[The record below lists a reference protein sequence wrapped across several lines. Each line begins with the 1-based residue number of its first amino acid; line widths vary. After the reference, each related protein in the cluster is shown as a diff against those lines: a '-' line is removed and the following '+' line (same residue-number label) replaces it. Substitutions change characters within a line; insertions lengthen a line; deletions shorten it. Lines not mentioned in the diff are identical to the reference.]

1 MGNAMRVL
9 IVGGGIAGLAM
20 ARALELQ
27 GLSPDLIER
36 KADAPQGGTGLYLPG
51 NAARAL
57 GQLGLLDSVAA
68 VAVPINTQQ
77 ILDSRGRQLSV
88 TRTQDVW
95 SSCGPCLALPREVLH
110 TTLRSSLRG
119 TRLRFGTSIT
129 DIRQIGKKSV
139 TTFSD
144 GTTGDYDVVIGAD
157 GIHSYVRHALFPDAS
172 PLYTGN
178 VCWRFIT
185 KYSVAVDGW
194 TVMLGNRMSL
204 LAMPID
210 DDRLYVYADMAVNE
224 ADAQQR
230 AARFPLSELK
240 DQFAAP
246 LFPLVAHA
254 PAQAQLHVGHIEQV
268 VMTDW
273 VQGNVVLIGDAAHAS
288 SPSMAQG
295 AAMAMEDAL
304 VLAETLTA
312 IPNIDDALA
321 AYTHRRKPRVE
332 WMQRQCVARDT
343 MRGLPGWARSPLLSL
358 AGNALY
364 KRSYLP
370 LTEPI

>member
-27 GLSPDLIER
+27 GISSDLIER
-36 KADAPQGGTGLYLPG
+36 KDDAPQGGTGIYLPG

-57 GQLGLLDSVAA
+57 KQLGLLDSVA
-68 VAVPINTQQ
+68 VTAVPIHTQR

-88 TRTQDVW
+88 TRTKDVW

-110 TTLRSSLRG
+110 AALRSSLQD

-139 TTFSD
+139 TTCSD
-144 GTTGDYDVVIGAD
+144 GTSGDYDVVIGAD
-157 GIHSYVRHALFPDAS
+157 GIHSYVRHTLFPDAS

-185 KYSVAVDGW
+185 GYSVAVDGW

-210 DDRLYVYADMAVNE
+210 DDHLYVYADMVVGE
-224 ADAQQR
+224 TDAR
-230 AARFPLSELK
+230 RRMARFPLNELK

-246 LFPLVAHA
+246 LSPLVADL
-254 PAQAQLHVGHIEQV
+254 PTESQLHSGCVEQV

-273 VQGNVVLIGDAAHAS
+273 IKGNVVLIGDAAHAS

-304 VLAETLTA
+304 VLADSLTTA
-312 IPNIDDALA
+312 SNIDDALA
-321 AYTHRRKPRVE
+321 QYMNRRKPRVD
-332 WMQRQCVARDT
+332 WVQQQCVARDS
-343 MRGLPGWARSPLLSL
+343 MRRLPGLGRSALLKL